1 MYYTKVFKDTQHSLE
16 RLLDPYNFLLK
27 NYCHSLLMYLFI
39 EALLVGRGGQNVTPL
54 LSVQAGGRGQQ
65 GRPETHTFCDVTLC
79 DIYVLKMFRS
89 VTLTLFDV

>member
-1 MYYTKVFKDTQHSLE
+1 
-16 RLLDPYNFLLK
+16 
-27 NYCHSLLMYLFI
+27 MYLFI

-89 VTLTLFDV
+89 VTFTHCDRELNTHRELNTNSNIIHP